1 MFRRYLT
8 AVVVVM
14 ALSLTSYAQQR
25 RLLPLGDMEQWLT
38 REVKESGIIG
48 GNSRTLYEIAPPR
61 TLEENE
67 PYISQGSI
75 WATSSVYARVKRIN
89 KGSITVFPE
98 ERDGGGTAARLECRT
113 ENVKVLGIINISAMA
128 TGTIFTGSMIEPI
141 KDTKD
146 PQAKINSGIPFTER
160 PEALSFDYKLQ
171 LLGHRI
177 YDEGVGSSR
186 NVEGRNAAEVVI
198 ILQHRWEDGD
208 GNIFAKRVATGCE
221 MLTQSYDNWQ
231 NNHTIELLY
240 GDVSQNESTHTYM
253 DLITQDPIYAMNSRG
268 EMKPIQEVGWA
279 DAATEPTHLFI
290 RFSASY
296 GGAYIGAEGTTL
308 WVDNVSLMY

>member
-1 MFRRYLT
+1 MFKRYLT
-8 AVVVVM
+8 LVVVM
-14 ALSLTSYAQQR
+14 VSLVSYAQEQE
-25 RLLPLGDMEQWLT
+25 LLPLGDMEQWLT

-48 GNSRTLYEIAPPR
+48 GNSRTLYEIAPQR

-67 PYISQGSI
+67 AYVPDGSI

-98 ERDGGGTAARLECRT
+98 EREEGGTAARLECRT

-128 TGTIFTGSMIEPI
+128 TGTIFTGSMVEPI

-146 PQAKINSGIPFTER
+146 PQAKINSGVPFTKR

-171 LLGHRI
+171 LLGQRI

-186 NVEGRNAAEVVI
+186 IVPGRNAAEVVI

-221 MLTQSYDNWQ
+221 MLTQSFDNWQ
-231 NNHTIELLY
+231 DNHTVEILY
-240 GDVSQNESTHTYM
+240 GDMSHNKSTHSYM
-253 DLITQDPIYAMNSRG
+253 DLITSEPIYAMNSRG

-279 DAATEPTHLFI
+279 DSATEPTHLFI

-308 WVDNVSLMY
+308 WLDNVSLIY